1 MASLRGKSAV
11 TVTNYTHRAAHFRPS
26 LGKILP
32 RDLTARD
39 VAAALTAIAP
49 EVSARTLRL
58 IHQILERAIRHA
70 EINDLVDRNVA
81 SLIKLSDL
89 VVAGKPGRP
98 SKSLTLAQAV
108 AVLDAAAKPR
118 LYAYVVLSLACGAR
132 TEELRD
138 VTWANLD
145 LEDGVL
151 CGQISPGRRQAQDDQ
166 VPPSPGSAR
175 ARRHRAEGAQ
185 AGPSPDAPQSS

>member
-1 MASLRGKSAV
+1 M
-11 TVTNYTHRAAHFRPS
+11 
-26 LGKILP
+26 
-32 RDLTARD
+32 
-39 VAAALTAIAP
+39 AP

-58 IHQILERAIRHA
+58 IHQTLERAIRHA

-89 VVAGKPGRP
+89 VVAIKPGRP
-98 SKSLTLAQAV
+98 SKSLNLAQAV
-108 AVLDAAAKPR
+108 AVLDAAAKSR

-132 TEELRD
+132 TEELRA

-151 CGQISPGRRQAQDDQ
+151 SVVRSVRDAWKAQDDQ

-175 ARRHRAEGAQ
+175 ACRHRAEGAQ
-185 AGPSPDAPQSS
+185 ADPGPDAPQGG